1 MDSIDYY
8 NKYASMYFETTVN
21 LKMTEALD
29 RFLELVPEGGAILD
43 LGCGS
48 GRDSLEMLERGYD
61 VTPLDGSE
69 EMCALAEIHTGL
81 EVLNMRFE
89 DLDFN
94 EVFDGIWACASL
106 VHVESSKMPAIL
118 RKIRRALEMN
128 GILYFSV
135 KKGDFE
141 GYRNERYF
149 TDYQRSDIKELF
161 AKVDGFEIIDI
172 WKSEDI
178 RSDRKDKLWLNVLAK
193 KVEIED

>member
-1 MDSIDYY
+1 
-8 NKYASMYFETTVN
+8 MYFETTVN
-21 LKMTEALD
+21 LSMKEALD
-29 RFLELVPEGGAILD
+29 RFLELVPEGGAVLD

-61 VTPLDGSE
+61 VTALDGSE

-81 EVLNMRFE
+81 EVLNMKFE
-89 DLDFN
+89 ELDFD
-94 EVFDGIWACASL
+94 EVFEGIWACASL
-106 VHVESSKMPAIL
+106 VHVSSKKMPEIL
-118 RKIRRALEMN
+118 RKIRKALEMN

-149 TDYQRSDIKELF
+149 TDYEKSDIKELF
-161 AKVDGFEIIDI
+161 AKVEGFEIIDI
-172 WKSEDI
+172 WKSEDV

>member
-8 NKYASMYFETTVN
+8 NKYANMYFETTVN
-21 LKMTEALD
+21 LSMKEALD
-29 RFLELVPEGGAILD
+29 RFLELVPEGGAVLD

-61 VTPLDGSE
+61 VTALDGSE

-81 EVLNMRFE
+81 EVLNMKFE
-89 DLDFN
+89 ELDFD
-94 EVFDGIWACASL
+94 EVFEGIWACASL
-106 VHVESSKMPAIL
+106 VHVSSKKMPEIL
-118 RKIRRALEMN
+118 RKIRKALEMN

-149 TDYQRSDIKELF
+149 TDYEKSDIKELF
-161 AKVDGFEIIDI
+161 AKIEGFELIDI
-172 WKSEDI
+172 WKSEDV
-178 RSDRKDKLWLNVLAK
+178 RSDRNDKLWLNVLAK

>member
-8 NKYASMYFETTVN
+8 NKYANMYFETTVN
-21 LKMTEALD
+21 LSMKEALD
-29 RFLELVPEGGAILD
+29 RFLELVPEGGAVLD

-61 VTPLDGSE
+61 VTALDGSE

-81 EVLNMRFE
+81 EVLNMKFE
-89 DLDFN
+89 ELDFD
-94 EVFDGIWACASL
+94 EVFEGIWACASL
-106 VHVESSKMPAIL
+106 VHVSSKKMPEIL
-118 RKIRRALEMN
+118 RKIRKALEMN

-149 TDYQRSDIKELF
+149 TDYEKSDIKELF
-161 AKVDGFEIIDI
+161 AKVEGFEIIDI
-172 WKSEDI
+172 WKSEDV
-178 RSDRKDKLWLNVLAK
+178 RSDRNDKLWLNVLAK

>member
-8 NKYASMYFETTVN
+8 NKYANMYFETTVN
-21 LKMTEALD
+21 LSMKEALD
-29 RFLELVPEGGAILD
+29 RFLELVPEGGAVLD

-61 VTPLDGSE
+61 VTALDGSE

-81 EVLNMRFE
+81 EVLNMKFE
-89 DLDFN
+89 ELDFD
-94 EVFDGIWACASL
+94 EVFEGIWACASL
-106 VHVESSKMPAIL
+106 VHVSSKKMPEIL
-118 RKIRRALEMN
+118 RKIRKALEMN

-149 TDYQRSDIKELF
+149 TDYEKSDIKELF
-161 AKVDGFEIIDI
+161 AKVEGFEIIDI
-172 WKSEDI
+172 WKSEDV
-178 RSDRKDKLWLNVLAK
+178 RSDRNDKLWLNVLAK
-193 KVEIED
+193 KVEIEN

>member
-8 NKYASMYFETTVN
+8 NKYANMYFETTVN
-21 LKMTEALD
+21 LSMKEALD
-29 RFLELVPEGGAILD
+29 RFLELVPEGGAVLD

-61 VTPLDGSE
+61 VTALDGSE

-81 EVLNMRFE
+81 EVLNMKFE
-89 DLDFN
+89 ELDFD
-94 EVFDGIWACASL
+94 EVFEGIWACASL
-106 VHVESSKMPAIL
+106 VHVSSKKMPEIL
-118 RKIRRALEMN
+118 RKIRKALEMN

-149 TDYQRSDIKELF
+149 TDYEKSDIKELF
-161 AKVDGFEIIDI
+161 AKVEGFEIIDI
-172 WKSEDI
+172 WKSEDV